1 MRVAVYH
8 NLPPGGALRVLAEFV
23 GRTCREHEYDLY
35 QVDLGPSDGFAYAR
49 DRAEQ
54 HDPAPFVARVFRYP
68 VLAPVAA
75 RAITGSAWLATAP
88 HWLWRAERRVA
99 ADINAGGYDAV
110 LVHPCQV
117 THTPSL
123 LRHLTVPSL
132 HYMQEPRR
140 RSFEAGFQAPP
151 PGAPLVRRAAR
162 TAQEAVLRRQDRAA
176 ALAATRIAC
185 NSYYSAESIRR
196 GYGRDAIV
204 CYPGVDTD
212 AFDLGPGTPAGVR
225 PSVMSVG
232 ALEAVK
238 GHDLVV
244 RALALVP
251 QPVRP
256 RLIVVYERCDDS
268 YRREVERLAASTGV
282 EVRLHQGIS
291 DAELARLYGSAAVT
305 ALAAR
310 LEPFGLVPLE
320 SMACGTPVIA
330 VREAGYRETV
340 EDGVSGYLVERSPEA
355 LAEGIARIL
364 RGALGR
370 SRPDVRAGAV
380 ERWAWDA
387 AVKRHVEAL
396 AATADERRR

>member
-1 MRVAVYH
+1 
-8 NLPPGGALRVLAEFV
+8 VLAEFV
-23 GRTCREHEYDLY
+23 RRTCGEHEYDLY
-35 QVDLGPSDGFAYAR
+35 RVDLGRGDGFAYAR

-54 HDPAPFVARVFRYP
+54 HDLAPFVARSFLYP
-68 VLAPVAA
+68 VLGRVAA
-75 RAITGSAWLATAP
+75 PAITGRTWMATAP
-88 HWLWRAERRVA
+88 HWLWRAEGRIA
-99 ADINAGGYDAV
+99 ADIAARGYDAA

-151 PGAPLVRRAAR
+151 PGTPLVRLTAR
-162 TAQEAVLRRQDRAA
+162 KAQEAVLRRRDSAA

-185 NSYYSAESIRR
+185 NSYYSAEWIQRS
-196 GYGRDAIV
+196 YGRDATV
-204 CYPGVDTD
+204 CYPGVDTEV
-212 AFDLGPGTPAGVR
+212 FDTGPGPPPGVR

-244 RALALVP
+244 RALALIP
-251 QPVRP
+251 EPVRP
-256 RLIVVYERCDDS
+256 ALDLVYERGDDS
-268 YRREVERLAASTGV
+268 YRREVERLAAAAGV
-282 EVRLHQGIS
+282 EVRLHRGIP
-291 DAELARLYGSAAVT
+291 DAELAQLYRSAAAT

-320 SMACGTPVIA
+320 SMACGTPVVA

-340 EDGVSGYLVERSPEA
+340 QDGVGGYLVERSPA
-355 LAEGIARIL
+355 AVADGIARVL
-364 RGALGR
+364 RRALGR
-370 SRPDVRAGAV
+370 SRAEVRAGV
-380 ERWAWDA
+380 VDRWSWDA
-387 AVKRHVEAL
+387 AVKRQLEVL
-396 AATADERRR
+396 AATADERRP